1 MPTMDTADLT
11 RRSLL
16 AVAAGLIAVPAH
28 ARPPEGGRLAFAV
41 FRKQARVGEHRMV
54 FTRAG
59 GLLEVVTEADMRL
72 AVGPIPFVRYSH
84 RARERWR
91 DGRFES
97 LETSSSTNGKR
108 DRVEARREGG
118 AVLVVTP
125 RGERRM
131 SGRAAPLTHW
141 NPAILDGPLFNPQTG
156 APLKLTTRREPDPT
170 GVRWLIRGEAE
181 IDNWYDEAGV
191 WRALRGKLPD
201 GSWMDYRRL

>member
-1 MPTMDTADLT
+1 MDASDLT
-11 RRSLL
+11 RRSLAAL
-16 AVAAGLIAVPAH
+16 AAGILATPGWA
-28 ARPPEGGRLAFAV
+28 APPSGGRLAFAV
-41 FRKQARVGEHRMV
+41 FRKQAQVGEHRMV
-54 FTRAG
+54 FTRTG
-59 GLLEVVTEADMRL
+59 GLLDIVTEVEMRL
-72 AVGPIPFVRYSH
+72 AVGPIPLVRYSH

-97 LETSSSTNGKR
+97 LETSSSTNGRR
-108 DRVEARREGG
+108 DRVEARRDAD
-118 AVLVVTP
+118 AVLIATP

-131 SGRAAPLTHW
+131 AGAAAPLTHW

-156 APLKLTTRREPDPT
+156 APLKLTTQREAAPP